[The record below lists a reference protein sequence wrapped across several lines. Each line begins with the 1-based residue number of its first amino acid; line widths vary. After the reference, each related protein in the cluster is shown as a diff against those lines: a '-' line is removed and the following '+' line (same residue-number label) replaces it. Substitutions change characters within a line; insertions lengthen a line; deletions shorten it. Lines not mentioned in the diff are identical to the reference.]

1 MMVQAK
7 PPKVWEQE
15 FARLSYEWEKVYAY
29 GDADSMCTD
38 GAILNRIRQELI
50 EMKKKLDE
58 MGGGGVLAIPPEVQ
72 KGFMA
77 CADEIRM
84 QAQSAVQ
91 EYLAL
96 EDYRYM
102 QAVLPKLTPKQ
113 KRDTLILEVSGKV
126 RGLADALA
134 EDNLVVLR
142 EYGTPGMFS
151 EIIAETAKKLRGLS
165 FKALPVSE
173 TEQEEIKE
181 DWQVEGQMSIYDLA
195 VV

>member
-50 EMKKKLDE
+50 EMKEKLDA
-58 MGGGGVLAIPPEVQ
+58 MGGGGVSAIPPEVQ

-84 QAQSAVQ
+84 Q
-91 EYLAL
+91 
-96 EDYRYM
+96 
-102 QAVLPKLTPKQ
+102 
-113 KRDTLILEVSGKV
+113 
-126 RGLADALA
+126 
-134 EDNLVVLR
+134 
-142 EYGTPGMFS
+142 
-151 EIIAETAKKLRGLS
+151 
-165 FKALPVSE
+165 
-173 TEQEEIKE
+173 
-181 DWQVEGQMSIYDLA
+181 
-195 VV
+195 